1 MWLLKQMDGLCATR
15 ALENHIHHLSSDEEQ
30 APNDFTL
37 INATTYMLILLA
49 HFHCHVVY
57 QKGMF
62 SVY

>member
-1 MWLLKQMDGLCATR
+1 VWLLKQMDCLCATR

-37 INATTYMLILLA
+37 IMLLHMLILLA